1 MTLIS
6 QKIGLL
12 GGSFDPVHNAHL
24 ALARAA
30 YEQLNLSSVRLIPAG
45 HAWQKQ
51 RSLTPAKHR
60 LAMLK
65 LALEFLGPWAEVDEI
80 ETQRSGPT
88 YTMDTLAALEQIHG
102 KQNWFWIMGTDQLAN
117 FCSWHRWEELT
128 KRLTLAV
135 AIRAKT
141 PWQIPSSLAA
151 LKPRIKKIS
160 MPTSEV
166 SATEIRNRILQQQ
179 PISELVPEPI
189 AQYIANHQLY
199 QKIKE

>member
-1 MTLIS
+1 MTLIL

-24 ALARAA
+24 ALASAA

>member
-1 MTLIS
+1 MTLIL

-30 YEQLNLSSVRLIPAG
+30 YEQLHLSSVRLIPAG
-45 HAWQKQ
+45 NTWQKR
-51 RSLTPAKHR
+51 RSLTPARHR

-65 LALEFLGPWAEVDEI
+65 LALEFLGPWAEIDEI

-88 YTMDTLAALEQIHG
+88 YTIETLDALEQIHG

-166 SATEIRNRILQQQ
+166 SSTEIRNRILQQQ
-179 PISELVPEPI
+179 SVAQLVPAPI
-189 AQYIANHQLY
+189 AQYIASHQLY
-199 QKIKE
+199 QKNK

>member
-1 MTLIS
+1 LTLIS

-24 ALARAA
+24 ALAHAA

-135 AIRAKT
+135 AIRAKN
-141 PWQIPSSLAA
+141 PWQIPYSLAA

-160 MPTSEV
+160 MPTSNV

-179 PISELVPEPI
+179 PISELVPEQI